1 MDIAIQLKKRN
12 LEMIDHR
19 QHVLGGTYIL
29 DKNLH
34 ICLYLYR
41 LTTLLI
47 DLRMSFVNTILV
59 NSFKLYQQQRYCK
72 MLYMQK

>member
-12 LEMIDHR
+12 LEMIDHCLY
-19 QHVLGGTYIL
+19 VLGLSYIL
-29 DKNLH
+29 DKNLY
-34 ICLYLYR
+34 IRLYLYR

>member
-1 MDIAIQLKKRN
+1 MFCKLVYSY
-12 LEMIDHR
+12 H
-19 QHVLGGTYIL
+19 
-29 DKNLH
+29 
-34 ICLYLYR
+34 LYR

>member
-29 DKNLH
+29 DKKMQPR
-34 ICLYLYR
+34 IEKEQ
-41 LTTLLI
+41 
-47 DLRMSFVNTILV
+47 NTATGL
-59 NSFKLYQQQRYCK
+59 
-72 MLYMQK
+72 

>member
-29 DKNLH
+29 GG
-34 ICLYLYR
+34 
-41 LTTLLI
+41 
-47 DLRMSFVNTILV
+47 F
-59 NSFKLYQQQRYCK
+59 YQFHF
-72 MLYMQK
+72 LFLA